1 MTGNYK
7 FAPAVVIFFARG
19 SSVLIWF
26 RGYGNY
32 FLRIA
37 PIPPLNGINMALAP
51 FLFNCCELKWGEVRW
66 GGEWSA
72 APHMWAYLFWFDPL
86 GPERWWFSNGL
97 EYLQSFSFLNK
108 RFNWLFMSFFIVF
121 YCKKTLTRGGGT
133 PEIGRFLLELN
144 LHSTPE
150 QREQRNYLKRCFE
163 WGGLCCK
170 IQIPQSQLKAWI
182 FYDRCDREVRG
193 SFRGSVC

>member
-1 MTGNYK
+1 MLWIIIKKRRCSLRKGANMRKVQQSRKSWSLFDILLDRFTTLMTGNYK

-37 PIPPLNGINMALAP
+37 PIPPLNGINMALAS

-121 YCKKTLTRGGGT
+121 YCKKHSQGGGNT
-133 PEIGRFLLELN
+133 
-144 LHSTPE
+144 
-150 QREQRNYLKRCFE
+150 RN
-163 WGGLCCK
+163 
-170 IQIPQSQLKAWI
+170 
-182 FYDRCDREVRG
+182 
-193 SFRGSVC
+193 

>member
-37 PIPPLNGINMALAP
+37 PIPPLNGINMALAS

-97 EYLQSFSFLNK
+97 EYLQSFCFLNK

-121 YCKKTLTRGGGT
+121 YCKKHSQGGGNT
-133 PEIGRFLLELN
+133 RNWAFFVGIKPAFNARTKRTKKLFKSLLWMRRLVLQN
-144 LHSTPE
+144 SNPPIST
-150 QREQRNYLKRCFE
+150 
-163 WGGLCCK
+163 
-170 IQIPQSQLKAWI
+170 
-182 FYDRCDREVRG
+182 
-193 SFRGSVC
+193 